1 MFETENSLLKKVET
15 IQNERDKLKQK
26 IEKLE
31 PKINKLE
38 SKNKDLKEKGLLST
52 DENKRYSLTKKGQE
66 ELETHL
72 NIFFNTFCDIE
83 EMR

>member
-52 DENKRYSLTKKGQE
+52 DENKRY
-66 ELETHL
+66 
-72 NIFFNTFCDIE
+72 
-83 EMR
+83 